1 MVVDKKTNNPWY
13 VEGLHFQ
20 CVACGNCCSG
30 PDEGVIWISKPEIK
44 LLAQHLGLSDSEL
57 RKKYLRRIGFRISIL
72 ENPQTKDCIFLE
84 NINGSKKCTIYDF
97 RPMQCRTWPFWSINI
112 DSPDDWNK
120 AAMKCP
126 GINKGK
132 FYSFDEIEKNKNLL

>member
-1 MVVDKKTNNPWY
+1 MVVDKKTNKPWY
-13 VEGLHFQ
+13 VAGLHFQ

-44 LLAQHLGLSDSEL
+44 LLAEHLNLSTSEL
-57 RKKYLRRIGFRISIL
+57 RKKYLKRIGFHISIL
-72 ENPQTKDCIFLE
+72 ENPQTKDCIFLK
-84 NINGSKKCTIYDF
+84 NINDSKKCSIYNF
-97 RPMQCRTWPFWSINI
+97 RPMQCRTWPFWTVNI
-112 DSPDDWNK
+112 DSTDDWNR

-132 FYSFDEIEKNKNLL
+132 FYSFDEIEKIKNLL

>member
-1 MVVDKKTNNPWY
+1 MVVDKKTNNRWY
-13 VEGLHFQ
+13 TTGLHFE
-20 CVACGNCCSG
+20 CVACGHCCSG
-30 PDEGVIWISKPEIK
+30 PDEGVIWISKSEIK
-44 LLAQHLGLSDSEL
+44 LLAQHFGLSDSEL
-57 RKKYLRRIGFRISIL
+57 RKKYLRRIGLRVSIL
-72 ENPQTKDCIFLE
+72 ENPQTKDCIFLK
-84 NINGSKKCTIYDF
+84 NINGSKKCTIYNF
-97 RPMQCRTWPFWSINI
+97 RPMQCQTWPFWTSNI